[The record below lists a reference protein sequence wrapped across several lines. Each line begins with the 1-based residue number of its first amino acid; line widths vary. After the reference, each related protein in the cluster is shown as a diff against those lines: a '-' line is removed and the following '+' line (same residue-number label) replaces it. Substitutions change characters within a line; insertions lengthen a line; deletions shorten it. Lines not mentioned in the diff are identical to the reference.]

1 MDMVYNMGIGK
12 VTRGFPLFSAAV
24 RIRDWKK
31 AAVESDRH
39 EVADERNRLVR
50 DWFLE
55 ALKEEAA
62 FVRPRRR
69 IKLKPRVK

>member
-1 MDMVYNMGIGK
+1 MDMVYNAGIGK
-12 VTRGFPLFSAAV
+12 VTRGFPHFSAAV
-24 RIRDWKK
+24 RIRDWRT
-31 AAVESDRH
+31 AASQSDRP
-39 EVADERNRLVR
+39 EVADKRNRLVR

-55 ALKEEAA
+55 ALKEEPA